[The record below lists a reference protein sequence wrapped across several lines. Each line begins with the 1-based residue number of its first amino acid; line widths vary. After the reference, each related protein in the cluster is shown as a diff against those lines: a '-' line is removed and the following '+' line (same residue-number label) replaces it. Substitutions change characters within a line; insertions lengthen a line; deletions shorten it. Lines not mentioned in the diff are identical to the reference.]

1 MLEWEGKRILCY
13 EYYNYKMKV
22 NNFDWIIE
30 PVEGK
35 SGLAIANIRYF
46 DEPNLEKDQVQAV
59 ISVFGEK

>member
-1 MLEWEGKRILCY
+1 
-13 EYYNYKMKV
+13 MKV

-46 DEPNLEKDQVQAV
+46 DEPNLEKDQVKAV